1 MRMLTLL
8 YEAAY
13 EDGLALQLWTGQAM
27 PQRPQTPA
35 PGQGWAGEAA
45 QPVPGTRDVCHRTGT
60 GARHLLAKSDWDVIL

>member
-45 QPVPGTRDVCHRTGT
+45 QPVPAGPEAGPLQAPRDLW
-60 GARHLLAKSDWDVIL
+60 LLPPGCAGS